1 MRNRTITVT
10 KRSLTLSPLDVVWA
24 PATRSP
30 IPMRL
35 GGFCDSDC
43 GLEIAARSVGYSL
56 LTQPEK

>member
-24 PATRSP
+24 PATRPP

-43 GLEIAARSVGYSL
+43 GTLSGL
-56 LTQPEK
+56 QLTQPLRSDIHK